1 MNDPLISHEDIMN
14 RLGGGD
20 DRFKKVENDLDDI
33 KADVA
38 EMKES
43 VIAIKEMVEA
53 WTAVKTAGRF
63 IKWLGGIAAGI
74 AAILVAVKTGVYW
87 K

>member
-20 DRFKKVENDLDDI
+20 DRFKKVEDDLDDI

-38 EMKES
+38 EMKETL
-43 VIAIKEMVEA
+43 VAIKDMVEA